1 MKHKLTLTLAT
12 LAAFFGWQWWEGQK
26 RGQPAIAVDQTA
38 IQAYFSPRGGAS
50 RAIVDALDG
59 AEESVFVQAYSFTSE
74 PIAAALVRAKRRGVG
89 VQVLLDKSQKENQK
103 EYKQTK
109 APMLVRAGIPVWIDD
124 KHSIAHNKV
133 MIIDKKI
140 VVTGS
145 FNFTTS
151 AEDRNAE
158 NLLIV
163 KDPNLAARYLANWES
178 HRAHSVEY

>member
-1 MKHKLTLTLAT
+1 MKHKLTLTLAA
-12 LAAFFGWQWWEGQK
+12 LAAFFAWQWREGQK

-59 AEESVFVQAYSFTSE
+59 ATNSVFVQAYSFTSE
-74 PIAAALVRAKRRGVG
+74 PIAAALARAKRRGVD
-89 VQVLLDKSQKENQK
+89 VQVLLDKSQKEH
-103 EYKQTK
+103 KQTK
-109 APMLVRAGIPVWIDD
+109 APVLVRAGVRVWIDD
-124 KHSIAHNKV
+124 KHAIAHNKV
-133 MIIDKKI
+133 MIIDRKI

-178 HRAHSVEY
+178 HRAHSEEY